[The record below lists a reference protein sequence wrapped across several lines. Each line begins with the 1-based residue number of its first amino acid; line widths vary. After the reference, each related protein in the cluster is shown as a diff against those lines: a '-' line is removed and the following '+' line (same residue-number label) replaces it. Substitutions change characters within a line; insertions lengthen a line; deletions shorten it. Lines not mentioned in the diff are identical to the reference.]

1 MADLDNFDYTSIL
14 DMNNDEAIET
24 LRQIRLSRRVPEK
37 TTKTIT
43 KKKNTPNVSANMAA
57 EILNILGASDD

>member
-43 KKKNTPNVSANMAA
+43 KKKNTPSVSANMAA